1 MITNENIIMI
11 ACLGITALIAFFLLV
26 LFYSRRRVFG
36 KMDQA
41 TGEVD
46 EDLNAHARP
55 TGLNPDQLLT
65 YWRKVKETIHV
76 FDDIIVRYVVQW
88 SAVLL
93 GMIGASVVVLPTSNL
108 VAGAISLGAL
118 VVSFP
123 IAINLYFYYE
133 LLEEALRIGI
143 DVEKLIF
150 KDEELASELG
160 LTCRLFAVSA
170 REYGGITFFGW
181 TMFLIVGSFAAIS
194 LILSLVYFFIC

>member
-11 ACLGITALIAFFLLV
+11 VSLGITALIVFFLLV

-41 TGEVD
+41 TAEVGKV
-46 EDLNAHARP
+46 LPTHARSSS
-55 TGLNPDQLLT
+55 LNPDQLLT

-93 GMIGASVVVLPTSNL
+93 GMIGASVVVLPSSNL

-118 VVSFP
+118 AISFP
-123 IAINLYFYYE
+123 IAINLHFYYE
-133 LLEEALRIGI
+133 LLEEALCLGMDI
-143 DVEKLIF
+143 EKLMF
-150 KDEELASELG
+150 KDDKLASELG
-160 LTCRLFAVSA
+160 LTCRLCDISTRKF
-170 REYGGITFFGW
+170 GGITFFGW

-194 LILSLVYFFIC
+194 LILSFVYFFAC